1 MPKKTKKIII
11 ISIISAII
19 LFLIGGIIL
28 FLLMSGNGESAMSLR
43 MILGSNRYSDE
54 EKMEYAH
61 QYIHNFATDI
71 DSELHMME
79 YSYDREDENWDYSEN
94 GMKLDISGIEIPRY
108 IRIEEVWEGDIGNDG
123 IEDMAIVYSLY
134 VKLSHNKIYDDRTRI
149 ICLYRQNADGTYEYW
164 QENRTLLNSWSYV
177 SNNKDYSI
185 IIDDGIFY
193 CFVGDFYYLFDI
205 RDENLVM
212 TKYEVSGSSE
222 VLGRYVYRDWNYADG
237 TMEATASTFGDEENI
252 KICEESFE
260 PVLIAFEDIGK
271 EGVVYPSHEF
281 QGYLP
286 VMYKLENSNNRI
298 QLHAS
303 EWSMRPE
310 NTGAKI
316 LDYIKD
322 TYYPHMVRVEMGYS
336 DEVIANNVELL
347 GYVFPTYYY
356 QDAQGNRLYFCDT
369 YPSGFWNHMP
379 QDCII
384 HDVIYED
391 SAGNRYKYMIEDDSM
406 EVISYLYSSPI

>member
-11 ISIISAII
+11 ISVVIGIA
-19 LFLIGGIIL
+19 LFLGLGILL
-28 FLLMSGNGESAMSLR
+28 FVLMSSDGNSAMSLK
-43 MILGSNRYSDE
+43 MILISDQYSEE
-54 EKMEYAH
+54 EKLEHAH
-61 QYIHNFATDI
+61 QYIHSFATEI

-79 YSYDREDENWDYSEN
+79 YEWDRDDENWDYAED
-94 GMKLDISGIEIPRY
+94 GAKLDISGIKIPRY
-108 IRIEEVWEGDIGNDG
+108 IRMEEVCTGDIGNDG
-123 IEDMAIVYSLY
+123 TMDMAIVYSLH
-134 VKLSHNKIYDDRTRI
+134 VKLSRNKIYDDGTRI
-149 ICLYRQNADGTYEYW
+149 ICLYRQNADGIYEYW
-164 QENRTLLNSWSYV
+164 QENKTLLNSWSYV
-177 SNNKDYSI
+177 DNNKDYSI

-193 CFVGDFYYLFDI
+193 CFVDDFYYLFDI
-205 RDENLVM
+205 HDENLVM
-212 TKYEVSGSSE
+212 TGYEVSSSVD
-222 VLGRYVYRDWNYADG
+222 VLDRYVYRDWNYEDG
-237 TMEATASTFGDEENI
+237 TMEATARAFGDDESI

-260 PVLIAFEDIGK
+260 PELIAFEDIGK
-271 EGVVYPSHEF
+271 EGIVYPSHEF

-286 VMYKLENSNNRI
+286 VMYKLEHSNNRI

-316 LDYIKD
+316 LEYIKD

-347 GYVFPTYYY
+347 GYAFPTYYY
-356 QDAQGNRLYFCDT
+356 RDAQGNLLYFCDT
-369 YPSGFWNHMP
+369 YPSGYWNDTP

-391 SAGNRYKYMIEDDSM
+391 SAGNKYRYLIEDASM